1 MENIDFCN
9 KIGRKIGGKLK
20 LVEKERDYFR
30 VETDSVWLRG
40 TQSIYLS
47 DEFKEWLKVF
57 VLRNFKKNVK
67 WDNLGLDFWIE
78 DKNET

>member
-67 WDNLGLDFWIE
+67 WDNLGLDFWLE